1 MLFNKTCFHIVT
13 IFALLLSSF
22 YNASA
27 SPKTGNIINY
37 VIENNSIIASLGG
50 LTGDPD
56 AGRALV
62 RNQNKGNFLSCH
74 QLPIPEDDFHGNI
87 GPSLYTVGMR
97 FNTAQL
103 RIRVADMKLIN
114 PFTIMPGFY
123 KANDTINRIAAQ
135 YEGSTILS
143 AQEVEDIVS
152 YLITLKTQAN
162 TNLYESY
169 P

>member
-1 MLFNKTCFHIVT
+1 MAVQLRYIILPVPPLPPKPAPPVAN
-13 IFALLLSSF
+13 
-22 YNASA
+22 NA
-27 SPKTGNIINY
+27 
-37 VIENNSIIASLGG
+37 
-50 LTGDPD
+50 
-56 AGRALV
+56 
-62 RNQNKGNFLSCH
+62 
-74 QLPIPEDDFHGNI
+74 
-87 GPSLYTVGMR
+87 
-97 FNTAQL
+97 AQL

-123 KANDTINRIAAQ
+123 KSAETINRIAAQ

-162 TNLYESY
+162 SNIYESY